1 MNGLA
6 RIFTLFSAAALLA
19 VAAIVGPAFAASGP
33 GKDGSGTTTGDT
45 HSGDHSGPN
54 ENSLAKGENKPED
67 PGNKGDKG
75 GEGSDELPAPEK
87 PQRGK
92 HLNAS
97 VEHGIVLVR
106 MPGTHR
112 TVVLHDASSLPV
124 GAVVDAR
131 HGAVTFVTVPNEQGE
146 PQEATF
152 SGAVFSVD
160 QKATGPYT
168 DLRLRGG
175 SFASCS
181 ARRSHPAARRSV
193 FGRSFLPL
201 ASMTRK
207 RRGRRRAVRKL
218 WGSGHGHFRTR
229 GRNGAAT
236 VRGTVWMTADRCDGT
251 LVRVKRGLVD
261 VRDFA
266 RHKNVSVPAGHS
278 YFARA
283 KKKSHGHAQSARKK
297 QKPKPKRKKR

>member
-1 MNGLA
+1 MNGLR
-6 RIFTLFSAAALLA
+6 RICTVFPAAVLLA
-19 VAAIVGPAFAASGP
+19 LAAVVGPAFAHDGDDHSGSGSNSGKAEEHSGP
-33 GKDGSGTTTGDT
+33 DE
-45 HSGDHSGPN
+45 HSGDHASPDRQ
-54 ENSLAKGENKPED
+54 KPEE
-67 PGNKGDKG
+67 PGDKG
-75 GEGSDELPAPEK
+75 DGSDELPETETPE
-87 PQRGK
+87 RGK

-97 VEHGIVLVR
+97 VEHGIILVR

-112 TVVLHDASSLPV
+112 TVVLHNAASLPV

-146 PQEATF
+146 PQQATF
-152 SGAVFSVD
+152 SGSVFQVN
-160 QKATGPYT
+160 QKAKGRYT
-168 DLRLRGG
+168 DLTLRGG

-181 ARRSHPAARRSV
+181 RPPRPAARRSA

-207 RRGRRRAVRKL
+207 RRSGKRSVRKL

-236 VRGTVWMTADRCDGT
+236 VRGTVWLTSDRCDGT

-266 RHKNVSVPAGHS
+266 RHRNVSVPAGHS
-278 YFARA
+278 YLARA
-283 KKKSHGHAQSARKK
+283 KKAKKHGHAHSARKR
-297 QKPKPKRKKR
+297 QKPRKRRR